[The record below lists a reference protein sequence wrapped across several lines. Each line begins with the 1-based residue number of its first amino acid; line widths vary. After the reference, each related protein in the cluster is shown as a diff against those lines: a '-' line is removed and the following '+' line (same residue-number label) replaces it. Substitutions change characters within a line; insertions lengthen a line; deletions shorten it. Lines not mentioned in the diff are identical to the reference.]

1 MTYIFFIPVIISLYS
16 LSFQVNSLILLRIR
30 FQGLTGNYLEYLDEI
45 TKSKFNPLFV
55 ILYILI
61 IILTLY
67 TLLSTLYT
75 LHSTLFS
82 VHFSTYCIKYILT
95 WNKIIKH
102 FRLSSCNG
110 WGIINLLKEENSRF
124 SLNTGSLL
132 IYFSMCIVHC
142 TAFMRKD

>member
-1 MTYIFFIPVIISLYS
+1 MNGHLGSTTIKPDQM
-16 LSFQVNSLILLRIR
+16 QVQI
-30 FQGLTGNYLEYLDEI
+30 
-45 TKSKFNPLFV
+45 
-55 ILYILI
+55 ILYTLA
-61 IILTLY
+61 TLY
-67 TLLSTLYT
+67 TLHCTRYIVRSTLYTVHSTLYSLLSTLYT

-82 VHFSTYCIKYILT
+82 VHFSTYCIMYILT